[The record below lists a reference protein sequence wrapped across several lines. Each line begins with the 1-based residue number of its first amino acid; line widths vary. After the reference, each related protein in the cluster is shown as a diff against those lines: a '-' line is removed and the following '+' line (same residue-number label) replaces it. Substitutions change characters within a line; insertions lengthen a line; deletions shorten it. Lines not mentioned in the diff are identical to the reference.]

1 MVSVRPSAEGEEE
14 PCPAGASPPVPGCAQ
29 PRWTLRAR
37 PRRRLKVALPPLAA
51 GYRPLCWGGGGGWGT
66 ASMSG
71 GPLEAEGTRA
81 PLSPPRLGA
90 LTGCWAP
97 PASPRGAPGSRSGRA
112 EGSAA

>member
-1 MVSVRPSAEGEEE
+1 MPRRGFPPRPGLCPAPVDATGPSPPPAEGG
-14 PCPAGASPPVPGCAQ
+14 PPPPRGGLPAPVLG
-29 PRWTLRAR
+29 R
-37 PRRRLKVALPPLAA
+37 
-51 GYRPLCWGGGGGWGT
+51 GGGWGT